1 MLAVALYTGMTRLD
15 NSSGQFTGSK
25 NTRQVNTHA
34 KAAMMV
40 AVARHIDNVPESK
53 IYYDK
58 KRAEGKTHNQA
69 IRALG
74 RHLIRVIWSMLK
86 NDRDYVAKEER
97 LAKIA

>member
-1 MLAVALYTGMTRLD
+1 MTRLD

-34 KAAMMV
+34 KAAMIV
-40 AVARHIDNVPESK
+40 AVSRHIDNVQESK

-58 KRAEGKTHNQA
+58 KKAEGKTHNQA
-69 IRALG
+69 VRALG

-86 NDRDYVAKEER
+86 NDRDYVPKPVR
-97 LAKIA
+97 LSQTA